1 MLANFV
7 VSLSFS
13 LPSVLQPLLL
23 LQPSIIEAPIGG
35 ALGSLYQVPDQSLLQ
50 KERKKETI
58 FFLVCA
64 FLLIGVNAVEKKMSG
79 FFLNLKIQ

>member
-13 LPSVLQPLLL
+13 LPSVFTTTTTTTAFDNRSTNRRCPRF
-23 LQPSIIEAPIGG
+23 
-35 ALGSLYQVPDQSLLQ
+35 SLSSARSVIVA
-50 KERKKETI
+50 KEKKEHI

-64 FLLIGVNAVEKKMSG
+64 FLLIGANAVEQKKKCQAFPQS
-79 FFLNLKIQ
+79 